1 MQGTGITKKPSTL
14 MKHLILISFVILNL
28 NILARE
34 IEETTF
40 SYWNKPD
47 SQIYYSTPKTIDA
60 DTKIIFIMHGASRGA
75 KKYLNDW
82 LPLAKD
88 RNVVFIAQNL
98 LKNLIPSMFI

>member
-40 SYWNKPD
+40 SYWDKPD

-60 DTKIIFIMHGASRGA
+60 DTKNYIYHAWRLKGSEKIF
-75 KKYLNDW
+75 K
-82 LPLAKD
+82 
-88 RNVVFIAQNL
+88 
-98 LKNLIPSMFI
+98 